1 MFPLVAIFASAAHAA
16 DTVYDYRGPAG
27 EGRFTAAQIAGF
39 LRANASVLHEVRRDG
54 FEEWVDATH
63 VPEIAW
69 EWLRS
74 DASIATG
81 AMPAGEPPAAAPTET
96 RPAPVEPPPLEP
108 AEAPTEPERAERP
121 AVRGVGEL
129 WVNVS
134 ADAAG
139 GDAVPAVRKAAV
151 GLAAEGGAFTARVL
165 VGGESPDTVRIED
178 AWLQVGSSGSV
189 RGWARLGVARPG
201 FGVADSFEE
210 GRRYWVAGR
219 SAELERRSGWLPQS
233 SAGLAAGA
241 EGARWSASVE
251 LADAAAAE
259 PAPSFDAL
267 ETRGRGLVGL
277 GGTPESPLVRVGAS
291 VAWRAPLADSASS
304 RLLGAV
310 HAELSAGPVQLLA
323 EGMAG
328 TEGEAGVPLAG
339 GLAALAVNVPIRAP
353 AFRTFSVVLAGGGW
367 DSALTGLPES
377 EDVPDA
383 WYEGRAGANL
393 TWNLPATR
401 LVTGV
406 GYLLDVPQDLALP
419 VEQTVVGEAA
429 WQF

>member
-1 MFPLVAIFASAAHAA
+1 M
-16 DTVYDYRGPAG
+16 
-27 EGRFTAAQIAGF
+27 
-39 LRANASVLHEVRRDG
+39 
-54 FEEWVDATH
+54 
-63 VPEIAW
+63 
-69 EWLRS
+69 
-74 DASIATG
+74 
-81 AMPAGEPPAAAPTET
+81 
-96 RPAPVEPPPLEP
+96 
-108 AEAPTEPERAERP
+108 
-121 AVRGVGEL
+121 
-129 WVNVS
+129 
-134 ADAAG
+134 
-139 GDAVPAVRKAAV
+139 
-151 GLAAEGGAFTARVL
+151 
-165 VGGESPDTVRIED
+165 
-178 AWLQVGSSGSV
+178 
-189 RGWARLGVARPG
+189 
-201 FGVADSFEE
+201 
-210 GRRYWVAGR
+210 
-219 SAELERRSGWLPQS
+219 
-233 SAGLAAGA
+233 
-241 EGARWSASVE
+241 
-251 LADAAAAE
+251 
-259 PAPSFDAL
+259 
-267 ETRGRGLVGL
+267 
-277 GGTPESPLVRVGAS
+277 GAS